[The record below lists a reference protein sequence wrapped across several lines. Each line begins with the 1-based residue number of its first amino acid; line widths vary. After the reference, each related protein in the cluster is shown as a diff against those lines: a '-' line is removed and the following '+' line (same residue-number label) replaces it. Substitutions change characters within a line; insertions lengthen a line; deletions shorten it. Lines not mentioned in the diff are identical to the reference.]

1 MDYYDDDEFEGGR
14 KKGTKWS
21 AAERKK
27 RGFPKKS
34 MSKTAKK
41 VKKTP
46 AKKMTRESLALPK
59 TLTKTDLRVLLGML
73 LLEMKDRGL

>member
-27 RGFPKKS
+27 RGYGSKTSKPKAKPKKR
-34 MSKTAKK
+34 
-41 VKKTP
+41 VQ
-46 AKKMTRESLALPK
+46 RSLALPK
-59 TLTKTDLRVLLGML
+59 SLTKSDLRKLMRQLLA
-73 LLEMKDRGL
+73 EMRARGLERD